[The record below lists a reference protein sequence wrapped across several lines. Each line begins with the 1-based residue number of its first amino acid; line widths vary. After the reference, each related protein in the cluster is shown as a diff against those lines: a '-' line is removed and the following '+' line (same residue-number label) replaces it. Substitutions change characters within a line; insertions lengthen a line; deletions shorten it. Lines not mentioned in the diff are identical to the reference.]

1 MAAKP
6 AFLVYEIDD
15 LALTLDLCLFA
26 KAKFK
31 DLSLLSLLSLKSTQG
46 SPCFL
51 SLNQQ
56 KQAIDIILLRALIVV
71 EIMNKYAKVKDRMNK
86 YPKQRL

>member
-31 DLSLLSLLSLKSTQG
+31 ELSLLSLLSLTPRK
-46 SPCFL
+46 
-51 SLNQQ
+51 
-56 KQAIDIILLRALIVV
+56 
-71 EIMNKYAKVKDRMNK
+71 
-86 YPKQRL
+86 

>member
-31 DLSLLSLLSLKSTQG
+31 ELSLLSLLSLTPRKEHEPKEELRLFFNKSMGISRRMSIKFFNQIKG
-46 SPCFL
+46 HRSKKKAPFL
-51 SLNQQ
+51 S
-56 KQAIDIILLRALIVV
+56 
-71 EIMNKYAKVKDRMNK
+71 
-86 YPKQRL
+86 

>member
-26 KAKFK
+26 KAEFK
-31 DLSLLSLLSLKSTQG
+31 PKSVVRACLYFG
-46 SPCFL
+46 FL
-51 SLNQQ
+51 EEW
-56 KQAIDIILLRALIVV
+56 ILFGF
-71 EIMNKYAKVKDRMNK
+71 
-86 YPKQRL
+86 

>member
-15 LALTLDLCLFA
+15 LALTLDLCLFT

-31 DLSLLSLLSLKSTQG
+31 ELSLLSLLSLTPRKCAHFQ
-46 SPCFL
+46 
-51 SLNQQ
+51 SLTPQ
-56 KQAIDIILLRALIVV
+56 KKNINVTFSRALIVV
-71 EIMNKYAKVKDRMNK
+71 EIMNKYTKRKDRMNK